1 MSHGEGLV
9 PAVLEFLEAAIHT
22 VLKARNVYSPAL
34 FENRKLYGITVS
46 QCRHPGVCSYIG
58 TVLSNLGVGL
68 AALQVPAWPLQYM
81 HDAVKLSCAIL
92 VRIYSFMHASCAGII
107 VEGHTP
113 GGCRGVQQ
121 PRGQPSQQV
130 FIHHSGEPW

>member
-9 PAVLEFLEAAIHT
+9 PAILEFLEAAIHT

-68 AALQVPAWPLQYM
+68 AAFRGASLATAVHACCSQAFLLNP
-81 HDAVKLSCAIL
+81 DA
-92 VRIYSFMHASCAGII
+92 
-107 VEGHTP
+107 P
-113 GGCRGVQQ
+113 QQ
-121 PRGQPSQQV
+121 PLACLMCR
-130 FIHHSGEPW
+130 HCC